1 MPVSMSFPL
10 PFSMYGAI
18 EDALRLSWAVRKKPL
33 ESFLLP
39 AAAFALPGGAGVLVC
54 RDGSL
59 VSLFRLD
66 GARSMMGAR
75 ELDGFVELG
84 ARRLN
89 SVFTG
94 PGHALHAVFER
105 APDEA
110 ARLAISANVANEEAK
125 ENKATNIRTERGPSL
140 LRKKRP
146 LSLVG
151 ILALLAGAVFTGLG
165 IAGLLLAE
173 PAAAQT
179 IDRGLF
185 ADADRA
191 TRDMLAFLGDIGTG
205 RSSVLGDMLFVFNGG
220 VLALAGFLLVWH
232 TVAGTL
238 DTAREGRF
246 GFGAWEI
253 VRIVAAVALMAPLPG
268 GMNGAQHAVVGLAHL
283 GGDFANAVWEP
294 FSEEA
299 LGEGEPIAPRPRE
312 AVWRAAISRTL
323 ILEACRY
330 AANGSAARA
339 GDAPYIELRESDEAY
354 KSPGTTRVRRIAAR
368 ILHYD
373 GAGRGM
379 PGDLCGAIR
388 FAGLAAEGAR
398 GIAAEG
404 HRNALAGLLPE
415 IRAIATDLAGHYVTG
430 SPVYGRPLP
439 DLDVLLEGR
448 GLAERY
454 AGVLDTA
461 LARAASEERAELAR
475 VVAEDAKAASWMS
488 AASFFNTIAHRT
500 GLFQAAA
507 HNIPG
512 VSLPPPSLGQWAP
525 AADAAVKGLTTAL
538 VQSRGYQPMLFSA
551 AAGGAAALP
560 APGGG
565 GMTAGVMEFIDLDSV
580 IVADSGNPIADL
592 AGLGH
597 GLMNAAL
604 AAMTALMGAAA
615 GSGLL
620 ESVPFVGKGLD
631 MFESVWQVADG
642 FVSTVLGLLLIA
654 GAVLAYLLPALPFI
668 RFLFAILG
676 WIVTVVVAVLAV
688 TVFAAAH
695 VTRGDGNRLA
705 TQATRL
711 GWLFLPGLILRPP
724 LMLFG
729 LIAGY
734 FVFLAGIGL
743 FNEVWL
749 PQMRD
754 AGASGGLGPI
764 GFLAMLT
771 LYVMIAYGLMN
782 ASFKLIDLLP
792 SAVLDWIG
800 GRGGAGEDGGERVG
814 GAAAGA
820 ISRVGGLRIGAGP
833 RRGGGIAG
841 SRG

>member
-1 MPVSMSFPL
+1 M
-10 PFSMYGAI
+10 G
-18 EDALRLSWAVRKKPL
+18 ALRFLFAPELTRSFTDAVRSSAEL
-33 ESFLLP
+33 IQRM
-39 AAAFALPGGAGVLVC
+39 GV
-54 RDGSL
+54 RRNGPI
-59 VSLFRLD
+59 D
-66 GARSMMGAR
+66 GAPANR
-75 ELDGFVELG
+75 
-84 ARRLN
+84 
-89 SVFTG
+89 
-94 PGHALHAVFER
+94 
-105 APDEA
+105 
-110 ARLAISANVANEEAK
+110 RLAISANAAIEEEK
-125 ENKATNIRTERGPSL
+125 ENKATTVRTEKGPSL
-140 LRKKRP
+140 LRKKRL
-146 LSLVG
+146 LSCIGLLV
-151 ILALLAGAVFTGLG
+151 LLAGAVFIGLG
-165 IAGLLLAE
+165 IAGLLSE

-185 ADADRA
+185 AGADRA
-191 TRDMLAFLGDIGTG
+191 TRDVLAFLGDIGAG

-312 AVWRAAISRTL
+312 AVWRAAIARTL
-323 ILEACRY
+323 ILETCRY
-330 AANGSAARA
+330 AANGSATRA
-339 GDAPYIELRESDEAY
+339 GDAPYIELREADEAY
-354 KSPGTTRVRRIAAR
+354 KSPGTVRVRRIAAR

-404 HRNALAGLLPE
+404 HRDALAGLLPE
-415 IRAIATDLAGHYVTG
+415 IRAIAADLAAHYVTG

-454 AGVLDTA
+454 AGVLDAA
-461 LARAASEERAELAR
+461 LARAASQERAELAR

-538 VQSRGYQPMLFSA
+538 VQSRDYHPMLFSS

-565 GMTAGVMEFIDLDSV
+565 GGMAAGLMEFIDLDSV

-592 AGLGH
+592 ASLGH

-604 AAMTALMGAAA
+604 AATAALMGAAA

-676 WIVTVVVAVLAV
+676 WIVTVAVAVLAV

-782 ASFKLIDLLP
+782 SSFKLIDLLP

>member
-1 MPVSMSFPL
+1 M
-10 PFSMYGAI
+10 G
-18 EDALRLSWAVRKKPL
+18 ALRFLFAPELTRPLTDAVRSSA
-33 ESFLLP
+33 E
-39 AAAFALPGGAGVLVC
+39 LV
-54 RDGSL
+54 RRMRP
-59 VSLFRLD
+59 FRLPVP
-66 GARSMMGAR
+66 A
-75 ELDGFVELG
+75 
-84 ARRLN
+84 N
-89 SVFTG
+89 
-94 PGHALHAVFER
+94 
-105 APDEA
+105 APP
-110 ARLAISANVANEEAK
+110 NVAHETRK
-125 ENKATNIRTERGPSL
+125 ENRPRLT
-140 LRKKRP
+140 KKRA
-146 LSLVG
+146 LSCIGLLV
-151 ILALLAGAVFTGLG
+151 LLAGAVFIGLG

-185 ADADRA
+185 AGADRA
-191 TRDMLAFLGDIGTG
+191 TRDVLAFLGDIGAG

-246 GFGAWEI
+246 GFGAWET

-268 GMNGAQHAVVGLAHL
+268 GMNGAQHAVIGLAHL

-312 AVWRAAISRTL
+312 AVWRAAIARTL

-339 GDAPYIELRESDEAY
+339 GDAPYIELREAAEAY
-354 KSPGTTRVRRIAAR
+354 KSPGTSRVRRIEAR

-415 IRAIATDLAGHYVTG
+415 IRAVAADLAGHYVTG

-439 DLDVLLEGR
+439 DLDALLEGR

-512 VSLPPPSLGQWAP
+512 VSLPPPSLGHWAP

-551 AAGGAAALP
+551 AASGAAALP

-565 GMTAGVMEFIDLDSV
+565 GAMAAGLMEFIDLDSV

-592 AGLGH
+592 ASLGH

-642 FVSTVLGLLLIA
+642 FVSTVLGLLLMA

-729 LIAGY
+729 LIVGY

>member
-1 MPVSMSFPL
+1 M
-10 PFSMYGAI
+10 G
-18 EDALRLSWAVRKKPL
+18 ALRFLFAPELTRSLTDAVR
-33 ESFLLP
+33 SS
-39 AAAFALPGGAGVLVC
+39 AALIQRMGV
-54 RDGSL
+54 RRNGPI
-59 VSLFRLD
+59 D
-66 GARSMMGAR
+66 GAPAN
-75 ELDGFVELG
+75 
-84 ARRLN
+84 RRL
-89 SVFTG
+89 
-94 PGHALHAVFER
+94 
-105 APDEA
+105 
-110 ARLAISANVANEEAK
+110 ARSANAANEEAK
-125 ENKATNIRTERGPSL
+125 ENKATTVRTEKGPSL
-140 LRKKRP
+140 LRKKRL
-146 LSLVG
+146 LSCIGL
-151 ILALLAGAVFTGLG
+151 LALLAGTVFIGLG
-165 IAGLLLAE
+165 IAGLLSE

-185 ADADRA
+185 AGADRA
-191 TRDMLAFLGDIGTG
+191 TRDVLAFLGDIGAG

-246 GFGAWEI
+246 GFGAWEV

-299 LGEGEPIAPRPRE
+299 LGEGEPIVPRPRE
-312 AVWRAAISRTL
+312 AVWRAAIARTL
-323 ILEACRY
+323 ILETCRY

-339 GDAPYIELRESDEAY
+339 GDAPYIELREAAEAY
-354 KSPGTTRVRRIAAR
+354 KSPGTSRVRRIEAR

-398 GIAAEG
+398 GIPAEG
-404 HRNALAGLLPE
+404 HRDALAGLLPE
-415 IRAIATDLAGHYVTG
+415 IRAVAADLAAHYVAG
-430 SPVYGRPLP
+430 SPAYGRPLP

-454 AGVLDTA
+454 AGVLDAA
-461 LARAASEERAELAR
+461 LARAATEERAELAR

-551 AAGGAAALP
+551 AASGAAALP
-560 APGGG
+560 ASDGGG
-565 GMTAGVMEFIDLDSV
+565 GMAAGLMEFIDLDSV

-592 AGLGH
+592 ASLGH

-642 FVSTVLGLLLIA
+642 FVSTVLGLLLMA

-729 LIAGY
+729 LIVGY

-800 GRGGAGEDGGERVG
+800 GRGSTGEDGGERVG

>member
-1 MPVSMSFPL
+1 MGVFRFLFAPELTRSLNHAARSSAGL
-10 PFSMYGAI
+10 
-18 EDALRLSWAVRKKPL
+18 VRKI
-33 ESFLLP
+33 
-39 AAAFALPGGAGVLVC
+39 
-54 RDGSL
+54 R
-59 VSLFRLD
+59 LFRLPAPAD
-66 GARSMMGAR
+66 ASADVTPGTTKG
-75 ELDGFVELG
+75 
-84 ARRLN
+84 
-89 SVFTG
+89 G
-94 PGHALHAVFER
+94 P
-105 APDEA
+105 A
-110 ARLAISANVANEEAK
+110 AGTRTANRPQL
-125 ENKATNIRTERGPSL
+125 T
-140 LRKKRP
+140 KKRA
-146 LSLVG
+146 LTWTGLLV
-151 ILALLAGAVFTGLG
+151 LLAGAAFTAMG
-165 IAGLLLAE
+165 IAGLALSE

-179 IDRGLF
+179 MDRGLF

-191 TRDMLAFLGDIGTG
+191 TRDVLAFLGDIGAG

-220 VLALAGFLLVWH
+220 VLALAGFALVWH
-232 TVAGTL
+232 TMAGTL

-253 VRIVAAVALMAPLPG
+253 VRIVAAIALMAPLPG

-312 AVWRAAISRTL
+312 AVWRAAIARTL
-323 ILEACRY
+323 ILETCRH
-330 AANGSAARA
+330 AANAGAARA
-339 GDAPYIELRESDEAY
+339 GDAPYIELRESNEAY
-354 KSPGTTRVRRIAAR
+354 KSPGTVRVRRIRAR

-379 PGDLCGAIR
+379 PGELCGAIR

-404 HRNALAGLLPE
+404 HRGALAGLLPE
-415 IRAIATDLAGHYVTG
+415 IRAISADLAAHYVTG

-439 DLDVLLEGR
+439 DLDALLEGR
-448 GLAERY
+448 GLAGRY

-461 LARAASEERAELAR
+461 LARAATEERRELAR
-475 VVAEDAKAASWMS
+475 VVAGDARAASWMS
-488 AASFFNTIAHRT
+488 AAGFFNTIAHRT

-512 VSLPPPSLGQWAP
+512 VSLPPPSLERWAP

-538 VQSRGYQPMLFSA
+538 IRSRE
-551 AAGGAAALP
+551 LP
-560 APGGG
+560 AHAVFRRIRERRRIARAGRRRRHGGG
-565 GMTAGVMEFIDLDSV
+565 SHEFIDLDSV

-592 AGLGH
+592 ASLGH

-604 AAMTALMGAAA
+604 AATTALMGAAA

-631 MFESVWQVADG
+631 IFESVWQVSDG

-676 WIVTVVVAVLAV
+676 WVVTVAVAVLAV

-814 GAAAGA
+814 GAVAGA
-820 ISRVGGLRIGAGP
+820 VARLGHMKLGGRIRAGGP
-833 RRGGGIAG
+833 R
-841 SRG
+841 

>member
-1 MPVSMSFPL
+1 
-10 PFSMYGAI
+10 
-18 EDALRLSWAVRKKPL
+18 
-33 ESFLLP
+33 
-39 AAAFALPGGAGVLVC
+39 
-54 RDGSL
+54 
-59 VSLFRLD
+59 
-66 GARSMMGAR
+66 
-75 ELDGFVELG
+75 
-84 ARRLN
+84 
-89 SVFTG
+89 
-94 PGHALHAVFER
+94 
-105 APDEA
+105 
-110 ARLAISANVANEEAK
+110 
-125 ENKATNIRTERGPSL
+125 
-140 LRKKRP
+140 
-146 LSLVG
+146 
-151 ILALLAGAVFTGLG
+151 
-165 IAGLLLAE
+165 
-173 PAAAQT
+173 
-179 IDRGLF
+179 
-185 ADADRA
+185 
-191 TRDMLAFLGDIGTG
+191 MLAFLGDIGAG

-312 AVWRAAISRTL
+312 AVWRAAIARTL

-354 KSPGTTRVRRIAAR
+354 KSPGTTRVRRIDAR

-415 IRAIATDLAGHYVTG
+415 IRAVAADLAGHYVTG

-439 DLDVLLEGR
+439 DLDALLEGR

-551 AAGGAAALP
+551 AASE
-560 APGGG
+560 AP
-565 GMTAGVMEFIDLDSV
+565 
-580 IVADSGNPIADL
+580 P
-592 AGLGH
+592 
-597 GLMNAAL
+597 
-604 AAMTALMGAAA
+604 
-615 GSGLL
+615 
-620 ESVPFVGKGLD
+620 
-631 MFESVWQVADG
+631 
-642 FVSTVLGLLLIA
+642 
-654 GAVLAYLLPALPFI
+654 
-668 RFLFAILG
+668 RC
-676 WIVTVVVAVLAV
+676 
-688 TVFAAAH
+688 
-695 VTRGDGNRLA
+695 
-705 TQATRL
+705 
-711 GWLFLPGLILRPP
+711 
-724 LMLFG
+724 
-729 LIAGY
+729 
-734 FVFLAGIGL
+734 
-743 FNEVWL
+743 
-749 PQMRD
+749 
-754 AGASGGLGPI
+754 
-764 GFLAMLT
+764 
-771 LYVMIAYGLMN
+771 
-782 ASFKLIDLLP
+782 
-792 SAVLDWIG
+792 
-800 GRGGAGEDGGERVG
+800 
-814 GAAAGA
+814 
-820 ISRVGGLRIGAGP
+820 P
-833 RRGGGIAG
+833 RRAVAAPWRRV
-841 SRG
+841 SWSSSTSTA

>member
-1 MPVSMSFPL
+1 MSALRFLFAPELTRPLTDAVRSSAELVRRMWPFRLPVPANSAPNVTHET
-10 PFSMYGAI
+10 GKD
-18 EDALRLSWAVRKKPL
+18 DAVANTPKANRLRLSERKRAL
-33 ESFLLP
+33 SCIGLL
-39 AAAFALPGGAGVLVC
+39 
-54 RDGSL
+54 
-59 VSLFRLD
+59 
-66 GARSMMGAR
+66 
-75 ELDGFVELG
+75 
-84 ARRLN
+84 
-89 SVFTG
+89 
-94 PGHALHAVFER
+94 
-105 APDEA
+105 
-110 ARLAISANVANEEAK
+110 I
-125 ENKATNIRTERGPSL
+125 
-140 LRKKRP
+140 
-146 LSLVG
+146 
-151 ILALLAGAVFTGLG
+151 LLAGTVLAATG

-185 ADADRA
+185 ADADQA
-191 TRDMLAFLGDIGTG
+191 TRDVLAFLGDIGAG

-268 GMNGAQHAVVGLAHL
+268 GMNGAQHAVIGLAHL

-312 AVWRAAISRTL
+312 TVWRAAIARTL

-339 GDAPYIELRESDEAY
+339 GDAPYIELRDSDEAY
-354 KSPGTTRVRRIAAR
+354 KSPGTTRVQRIDAR

-379 PGDLCGAIR
+379 PGNLCGAIR

-404 HRNALAGLLPE
+404 HRDALAGLLPE
-415 IRAIATDLAGHYVTG
+415 IRTIAGDLAAHYVTG
-430 SPVYGRPLP
+430 SPTYGRPLP
-439 DLDVLLEGR
+439 DLDALLEGR

-538 VQSRGYQPMLFSA
+538 VQSRGYQPMLFSS

-676 WIVTVVVAVLAV
+676 WIVTVAVAVLAV

-800 GRGGAGEDGGERVG
+800 GRGVTGDEGGERVG
-814 GAAAGA
+814 GAAIGA

-833 RRGGGIAG
+833 RRGGGGIAG

>member
-1 MPVSMSFPL
+1 MV
-10 PFSMYGAI
+10 PFCSAI
-18 EDALRLSWAVRKKPL
+18 D
-33 ESFLLP
+33 
-39 AAAFALPGGAGVLVC
+39 
-54 RDGSL
+54 
-59 VSLFRLD
+59 
-66 GARSMMGAR
+66 
-75 ELDGFVELG
+75 
-84 ARRLN
+84 
-89 SVFTG
+89 
-94 PGHALHAVFER
+94 
-105 APDEA
+105 
-110 ARLAISANVANEEAK
+110 
-125 ENKATNIRTERGPSL
+125 
-140 LRKKRP
+140 
-146 LSLVG
+146 
-151 ILALLAGAVFTGLG
+151 
-165 IAGLLLAE
+165 
-173 PAAAQT
+173 
-179 IDRGLF
+179 
-185 ADADRA
+185 
-191 TRDMLAFLGDIGTG
+191 
-205 RSSVLGDMLFVFNGG
+205 
-220 VLALAGFLLVWH
+220 
-232 TVAGTL
+232 
-238 DTAREGRF
+238 
-246 GFGAWEI
+246 
-253 VRIVAAVALMAPLPG
+253 
-268 GMNGAQHAVVGLAHL
+268 
-283 GGDFANAVWEP
+283 
-294 FSEEA
+294 
-299 LGEGEPIAPRPRE
+299 
-312 AVWRAAISRTL
+312 
-323 ILEACRY
+323 
-330 AANGSAARA
+330 
-339 GDAPYIELRESDEAY
+339 
-354 KSPGTTRVRRIAAR
+354 
-368 ILHYD
+368 
-373 GAGRGM
+373 
-379 PGDLCGAIR
+379 
-388 FAGLAAEGAR
+388 
-398 GIAAEG
+398 
-404 HRNALAGLLPE
+404 
-415 IRAIATDLAGHYVTG
+415 
-430 SPVYGRPLP
+430 
-439 DLDVLLEGR
+439 
-448 GLAERY
+448 
-454 AGVLDTA
+454 
-461 LARAASEERAELAR
+461 
-475 VVAEDAKAASWMS
+475 
-488 AASFFNTIAHRT
+488 TIAHRT

-551 AAGGAAALP
+551 AASGAAALP

-565 GMTAGVMEFIDLDSV
+565 GGMAAGLMEFIDLDSV

-592 AGLGH
+592 ASLGH

-604 AAMTALMGAAA
+604 AATAVLMGAAA

-654 GAVLAYLLPALPFI
+654 GAVLAYLLIAGAVLAYLLPALPFI

-695 VTRGDGNRLA
+695 VTRGDGNRVA

-729 LIAGY
+729 LIVGY

-782 ASFKLIDLLP
+782 ASFKLIDMLP

-814 GAAAGA
+814 GAAIGA

>member
-1 MPVSMSFPL
+1 MGALRFLFAPELTRSLTDAAQSSAELVRRMRPFRLPVSANAP
-10 PFSMYGAI
+10 PNAI
-18 EDALRLSWAVRKKPL
+18 PETRKENRLRL
-33 ESFLLP
+33 
-39 AAAFALPGGAGVLVC
+39 
-54 RDGSL
+54 
-59 VSLFRLD
+59 
-66 GARSMMGAR
+66 
-75 ELDGFVELG
+75 
-84 ARRLN
+84 
-89 SVFTG
+89 T
-94 PGHALHAVFER
+94 
-105 APDEA
+105 
-110 ARLAISANVANEEAK
+110 
-125 ENKATNIRTERGPSL
+125 
-140 LRKKRP
+140 KKRA
-146 LSLVG
+146 LSCIGLLV
-151 ILALLAGAVFTGLG
+151 LLAGAVFIGLG
-165 IAGLLLAE
+165 IAGLLSE

-179 IDRGLF
+179 IDRSLF
-185 ADADRA
+185 ADSDRA
-191 TRDMLAFLGDIGTG
+191 TRDVLAFLGDIGAG

-232 TVAGTL
+232 AVAGTL

-268 GMNGAQHAVVGLAHL
+268 GMNGAQHAVIGLAHL

-294 FSEEA
+294 FAQEA

-312 AVWRAAISRTL
+312 TVWRAAIARTL

-354 KSPGTTRVRRIAAR
+354 KSPGTVRVRRIGAR

-415 IRAIATDLAGHYVTG
+415 IRAIAADLAARYVTG

-475 VVAEDAKAASWMS
+475 VVAEDARAASWMS

-551 AAGGAAALP
+551 AASGAAALP

-565 GMTAGVMEFIDLDSV
+565 GMAAGLMEFIDLDSV

-592 AGLGH
+592 ASLGH

-604 AAMTALMGAAA
+604 AATAALMGAAA
-615 GSGLL
+615 GSGAARIRSLRRQGPRY
-620 ESVPFVGKGLD
+620 VRIGLAGRRRLRLHRARAP
-631 MFESVWQVADG
+631 ADRRC
-642 FVSTVLGLLLIA
+642 
-654 GAVLAYLLPALPFI
+654 GARLPAAGTALHPLPV
-668 RFLFAILG
+668 R
-676 WIVTVVVAVLAV
+676 
-688 TVFAAAH
+688 H
-695 VTRGDGNRLA
+695 PRLD
-705 TQATRL
+705 
-711 GWLFLPGLILRPP
+711 
-724 LMLFG
+724 
-729 LIAGY
+729 
-734 FVFLAGIGL
+734 
-743 FNEVWL
+743 
-749 PQMRD
+749 RD
-754 AGASGGLGPI
+754 
-764 GFLAMLT
+764 
-771 LYVMIAYGLMN
+771 
-782 ASFKLIDLLP
+782 
-792 SAVLDWIG
+792 
-800 GRGGAGEDGGERVG
+800 RRCGGAGRHRVRRCPCDARPTATG
-814 GAAAGA
+814 WPHRPPGWAGC
-820 ISRVGGLRIGAGP
+820 SCPG
-833 RRGGGIAG
+833 
-841 SRG
+841 

>member
-1 MPVSMSFPL
+1 M
-10 PFSMYGAI
+10 G
-18 EDALRLSWAVRKKPL
+18 ALRFLFTPELTRSLSDAVRSSA
-33 ESFLLP
+33 E
-39 AAAFALPGGAGVLVC
+39 LV
-54 RDGSL
+54 RRMRP
-59 VSLFRLD
+59 FRLPVPANAPPNATH
-66 GARSMMGAR
+66 GTWKENR
-75 ELDGFVELG
+75 
-84 ARRLN
+84 RRL
-89 SVFTG
+89 T
-94 PGHALHAVFER
+94 
-105 APDEA
+105 
-110 ARLAISANVANEEAK
+110 
-125 ENKATNIRTERGPSL
+125 
-140 LRKKRP
+140 KKRA
-146 LSLVG
+146 LSCIGLL
-151 ILALLAGAVFTGLG
+151 ILLAGTVLAATG
-165 IAGLLLAE
+165 IAGLLLSE

-179 IDRGLF
+179 IGRGLF
-185 ADADRA
+185 ADADQA
-191 TRDMLAFLGDIGTG
+191 TRDVLAFLGDIGAG

-268 GMNGAQHAVVGLAHL
+268 GMNGAQHAVIGLAHL
-283 GGDFANAVWEP
+283 GGDFANAIWEP

-312 AVWRAAISRTL
+312 TVWRAAIGRTL
-323 ILEACRY
+323 ILETCRY
-330 AANGSAARA
+330 AANGSAAHA
-339 GDAPYIELRESDEAY
+339 GDAPYIELREAAEAY
-354 KSPGTTRVRRIAAR
+354 KSPGTSRVRRIEAR

-398 GIAAEG
+398 GTAAEG
-404 HRNALAGLLPE
+404 HRDALVGLLPE
-415 IRAIATDLAGHYVTG
+415 IRAIAADLAPHYVAG
-430 SPVYGRPLP
+430 SPAYGRPLP
-439 DLDVLLEGR
+439 NLDALLEGR

-454 AGVLDTA
+454 ADVLDTA
-461 LARAASEERAELAR
+461 LARAASEERVELAL

-512 VSLPPPSLGQWAP
+512 VSLPPPSLGHWAP

-538 VQSRGYQPMLFSA
+538 VRSRGYHPMVFSA
-551 AAGGAAALP
+551 AAGSAAALP
-560 APGGG
+560 VPGGG
-565 GMTAGVMEFIDLDSV
+565 GMAAGLMEFIDLDSV

-592 AGLGH
+592 ASLGH

-604 AAMTALMGAAA
+604 AATAALMGAAA

-729 LIAGY
+729 LIVGY

-754 AGASGGLGPI
+754 AGASSGLGPI

-800 GRGGAGEDGGERVG
+800 GRGGAGDDGGERVG
-814 GAAAGA
+814 SAAAGA
-820 ISRVGGLRIGAGP
+820 ISRVGRFAD
-833 RRGGGIAG
+833 RRGAAARRRHCREPGMIHSNQHTHTGTYGGRCWTGGLDERTPNRSGITPATNEG
-841 SRG
+841 V

>member
-1 MPVSMSFPL
+1 MGLLRFLFAPEL
-10 PFSMYGAI
+10 TRPFS
-18 EDALRLSWAVRKKPL
+18 DAVRASAEPGRWMTARRDGP
-33 ESFLLP
+33 SGGASAD
-39 AAAFALPGGAGVLVC
+39 AAAGKPGGRRRWGKVGKFASKWATIGPTGNGPT
-54 RDGSL
+54 GSGL
-59 VSLFRLD
+59 LIGRT
-66 GARSMMGAR
+66 ANR
-75 ELDGFVELG
+75 
-84 ARRLN
+84 
-89 SVFTG
+89 
-94 PGHALHAVFER
+94 PG
-105 APDEA
+105 
-110 ARLAISANVANEEAK
+110 
-125 ENKATNIRTERGPSL
+125 
-140 LRKKRP
+140 
-146 LSLVG
+146 LSLRPAFAAALLLLFACWIWG
-151 ILALLAGAVFTGLG
+151 GLGSRGLLAG
-165 IAGLLLAE
+165 

-191 TRDMLAFLGDIGTG
+191 TRDVLAFLGEIGAG
-205 RSSVLGDMLFVFNGG
+205 RDSVLGDMLFVFNTG

-232 TVAGTL
+232 TVAGTV

-253 VRIVAAVALMAPLPG
+253 VRIVAAIALMAPLPG
-268 GMNGAQHAVVGLAHL
+268 GMNGAQHAVIGLAHL
-283 GGDFANAVWEP
+283 GGDFANAVWKP
-294 FSEEA
+294 FSAEA
-299 LGEGEPIAPRPRE
+299 LGKGAPIVPRPHE
-312 AVWRAAISRTL
+312 KAWRAAISRTL
-323 ILEACRY
+323 ILETCRH
-330 AANGSAARA
+330 AANASAARA
-339 GDAPYIELRESDEAY
+339 GDAPYIKLRESDVVY
-354 KSPGTTRVRRIAAR
+354 KSPGTSRVRRIVATVV
-368 ILHYD
+368 HYD

-388 FAGLAAEGAR
+388 FSLAGAR
-398 GIAAEG
+398 GAHRIAAEG
-404 HRNALAGLLPE
+404 HRRALLGVLPE
-415 IRAIATDLAGHYVTG
+415 IRALAVDLGARYVTG

-439 DLDVLLEGR
+439 DLDALLAGR

-454 AGVLDTA
+454 AGVLDSA
-461 LARAASEERAELAR
+461 LGRATSEERAELAR
-475 VVAEDAKAASWMS
+475 VVAEDAKTASWMS

-500 GLFQAAA
+500 GQFQAAA

-512 VSLPPPSLGQWAP
+512 VGLPLPSLVRWAP
-525 AADAAVKGLTTAL
+525 AADAAVKGLMAAL

-560 APGGG
+560 APGSGG
-565 GMTAGVMEFIDLDSV
+565 GMSARLMEFIDLGSV

-604 AAMTALMGAAA
+604 AAMTVLMGAAA

-631 MFESVWQVADG
+631 LFESVWQVADG

-668 RFLFAILG
+668 RFLFAMLG
-676 WIVTVVVAVLAV
+676 WIVSVAVAVLAV

-695 VTRGDGNRLA
+695 VTRGDGDRLA
-705 TQATRL
+705 TPATRL

-764 GFLAMLT
+764 GFLAMLA
-771 LYVMIAYGLMN
+771 LYVTIAYGLMN

-800 GRGGAGEDGGERVG
+800 GRGGAGDDGAGERVG
-814 GAAAGA
+814 GVAAGA
-820 ISRVGGLRIGAGP
+820 ISRIGGLRIGAGP

-841 SRG
+841 SR

>member
-1 MPVSMSFPL
+1 M
-10 PFSMYGAI
+10 GALRFLFAP
-18 EDALRLSWAVRKKPL
+18 ELTRSLTDAARSSAELVRRMGALRLPG
-33 ESFLLP
+33 
-39 AAAFALPGGAGVLVC
+39 AANASANLGNGGGEENPVTNMPKAN
-54 RDGSL
+54 R
-59 VSLFRLD
+59 
-66 GARSMMGAR
+66 
-75 ELDGFVELG
+75 
-84 ARRLN
+84 RRL
-89 SVFTG
+89 
-94 PGHALHAVFER
+94 P
-105 APDEA
+105 
-110 ARLAISANVANEEAK
+110 
-125 ENKATNIRTERGPSL
+125 
-140 LRKKRP
+140 RKKRLVPFVAIP
-146 LSLVG
+146 L
-151 ILALLAGAVFTGLG
+151 LLAGAGLIGTGV
-165 IAGLLLAE
+165 AGLLLTE

-179 IDRGLF
+179 IERGLF
-185 ADADRA
+185 ADADRS
-191 TRDMLAFLGDIGTG
+191 TRDVLAFLGDIGKG
-205 RSSVLGDMLFVFNGG
+205 RHAVLGDMLFVFNAG

-253 VRIVAAVALMAPLPG
+253 VRIVAAIALMAPLPG
-268 GMNGAQHAVVGLAHL
+268 GMNGAQHAVIGLAHL
-283 GGDFANAVWEP
+283 GGDFANAVWKP

-299 LGEGEPIAPRPRE
+299 LGAGKPIAPRPRE
-312 AVWRAAISRTL
+312 GVWRAAIARTL
-323 ILEACRY
+323 ILETCRF
-330 AANGSAARA
+330 AANGSAVRA
-339 GDAPYIELRESDEAY
+339 GDAPYIELREERVDR
-354 KSPGTTRVRRIAAR
+354 KIPGTTRVRRIEAS

-373 GAGRGM
+373 GGGRGM

-388 FAGLAAEGAR
+388 FAGLGAEGAL
-398 GIAAEG
+398 GIAAAG
-404 HRNALAGLLPE
+404 HRNALAGLLPDL
-415 IRAIATDLAGHYVTG
+415 RAIAAGVAAHYVTG
-430 SPVYGRPLP
+430 SPDYGRPLP
-439 DLDVLLEGR
+439 DLDALLER
-448 GLAERY
+448 SGLAGRY
-454 AGVLDTA
+454 AGVLDSA
-461 LARAASEERAELAR
+461 LAEAASEEQAALAL
-475 VVAEDAKAASWMS
+475 VVAEDAKAVSWMS

-507 HNIPG
+507 HNIPA

-538 VQSRGYQPMLFSA
+538 IQSRGYQPLLFSA
-551 AAGGAAALP
+551 AAGSAAAFP
-560 APGGG
+560 APGGDG
-565 GMTAGVMEFIDLDSV
+565 GMASGLLEFIDLDSV

-592 AGLGH
+592 AALGH

-604 AAMTALMGAAA
+604 AAMTVLMGAAA

-631 MFESVWQVADG
+631 MFESVWQVSDG

-676 WIVTVVVAVLAV
+676 WIVTVVVAVLAI

-711 GWLFLPGLILRPP
+711 GWLFLPALILRPP

-782 ASFKLIDLLP
+782 ASFKLIDVLP

-800 GRGGAGEDGGERVG
+800 GRGGAGDEGGDRVG
-814 GAAAGA
+814 GAATGA
-820 ISRVGGLRIGAGP
+820 ISRMGGLRIGARP
-833 RRGGGIAG
+833 RSGGGIAG
-841 SRG
+841 SR

>member
-1 MPVSMSFPL
+1 
-10 PFSMYGAI
+10 
-18 EDALRLSWAVRKKPL
+18 
-33 ESFLLP
+33 
-39 AAAFALPGGAGVLVC
+39 
-54 RDGSL
+54 
-59 VSLFRLD
+59 
-66 GARSMMGAR
+66 
-75 ELDGFVELG
+75 
-84 ARRLN
+84 
-89 SVFTG
+89 
-94 PGHALHAVFER
+94 
-105 APDEA
+105 
-110 ARLAISANVANEEAK
+110 
-125 ENKATNIRTERGPSL
+125 
-140 LRKKRP
+140 
-146 LSLVG
+146 
-151 ILALLAGAVFTGLG
+151 
-165 IAGLLLAE
+165 
-173 PAAAQT
+173 
-179 IDRGLF
+179 
-185 ADADRA
+185 
-191 TRDMLAFLGDIGTG
+191 
-205 RSSVLGDMLFVFNGG
+205 
-220 VLALAGFLLVWH
+220 
-232 TVAGTL
+232 
-238 DTAREGRF
+238 
-246 GFGAWEI
+246 
-253 VRIVAAVALMAPLPG
+253 MAPLPG
-268 GMNGAQHAVVGLAHL
+268 GMNGAQHAVIGLAHL

-312 AVWRAAISRTL
+312 TVWRAAIARTL
-323 ILEACRY
+323 ILETCRY

-339 GDAPYIELRESDEAY
+339 GDAPYIELREASEAY
-354 KSPGTTRVRRIAAR
+354 KSPGTVRVRRIGAR

-388 FAGLAAEGAR
+388 YAGLAAEGAR

-404 HRNALAGLLPE
+404 HRDALAGLLPE
-415 IRAIATDLAGHYVTG
+415 IRIIAADLAAHYVTG
-430 SPVYGRPLP
+430 SPAYGRPLP
-439 DLDVLLEGR
+439 NLDALLEGR

-512 VSLPPPSLGQWAP
+512 VSLPPPSLELWAP

-538 VQSRGYQPMLFSA
+538 VQSHGYHPMLFSA
-551 AAGGAAALP
+551 AASGAAALP

-565 GMTAGVMEFIDLDSV
+565 GAMAAGLMEFIDLDSV

-695 VTRGDGNRLA
+695 VTRGDGNRIA

-729 LIAGY
+729 LIVGY

-800 GRGGAGEDGGERVG
+800 GRSGAGEDSGERVA

-820 ISRVGGLRIGAGP
+820 ISRVGGLRIGAGL

-841 SRG
+841 SR

>member
-1 MPVSMSFPL
+1 MASAVDSRL
-10 PFSMYGAI
+10 AYA
-18 EDALRLSWAVRKKPL
+18 RLSAVATASR
-33 ESFLLP
+33 LP
-39 AAAFALPGGAGVLVC
+39 TANRGSNNSYTTSWDTTALSCIGL
-54 RDGSL
+54 
-59 VSLFRLD
+59 
-66 GARSMMGAR
+66 
-75 ELDGFVELG
+75 
-84 ARRLN
+84 
-89 SVFTG
+89 
-94 PGHALHAVFER
+94 
-105 APDEA
+105 
-110 ARLAISANVANEEAK
+110 
-125 ENKATNIRTERGPSL
+125 
-140 LRKKRP
+140 
-146 LSLVG
+146 
-151 ILALLAGAVFTGLG
+151 LALLAGTVFIGLG
-165 IAGLLLAE
+165 IAGLLSE

-185 ADADRA
+185 AGSDRA
-191 TRDMLAFLGDIGTG
+191 TRDVLAFLGDIGAG

-268 GMNGAQHAVVGLAHL
+268 GMNGAQHAVIGLAHL

-299 LGEGEPIAPRPRE
+299 LGKGEPIAPRPRE
-312 AVWRAAISRTL
+312 TVWRAAIARTL

-339 GDAPYIELRESDEAY
+339 GDAPYIELRESNEAY
-354 KSPGTTRVRRIAAR
+354 ESPGTVRVRRIGAR

-398 GIAAEG
+398 GVAAEG
-404 HRNALAGLLPE
+404 HRDALAGLLPE
-415 IRAIATDLAGHYVTG
+415 IRAIAADLAAHYVTG

-439 DLDVLLEGR
+439 DLDALLEGR

-461 LARAASEERAELAR
+461 LAHAASEERAELAR
-475 VVAEDAKAASWMS
+475 VVAQDAKVASWMS
-488 AASFFNTIAHRT
+488 AQASFFNTIAHRT

-512 VSLPPPSLGQWAP
+512 VILPPPSLGQWAP

-580 IVADSGNPIADL
+580 IVADSGNPVADL

-604 AAMTALMGAAA
+604 AATAALMGAAA

-695 VTRGDGNRLA
+695 VTRGDSNRLA

-754 AGASGGLGPI
+754 ADASSGLGPI

-792 SAVLDWIG
+792 SAVLGWIG
-800 GRGGAGEDGGERVG
+800 GRGGAGEDSGERVG

-820 ISRVGGLRIGAGP
+820 ISRVGGLRIGAGL

>member
-1 MPVSMSFPL
+1 M
-10 PFSMYGAI
+10 
-18 EDALRLSWAVRKKPL
+18 DALRFLFAPELSRPLADAARASAELVRRMRP
-33 ESFLLP
+33 
-39 AAAFALPGGAGVLVC
+39 
-54 RDGSL
+54 
-59 VSLFRLD
+59 FRLP
-66 GARSMMGAR
+66 
-75 ELDGFVELG
+75 V
-84 ARRLN
+84 
-89 SVFTG
+89 
-94 PGHALHAVFER
+94 
-105 APDEA
+105 
-110 ARLAISANVANEEAK
+110 SANAPPSVAHETRKGTPVANTK
-125 ENKATNIRTERGPSL
+125 KANRPRLT
-140 LRKKRP
+140 KKRA
-146 LSLVG
+146 LSCIG
-151 ILALLAGAVFTGLG
+151 ILVLLAGTVLAAMG
-165 IAGLLLAE
+165 IAGLLLVETAM
-173 PAAAQT
+173 AQT
-179 IDRGLF
+179 TGRGLF

-191 TRDMLAFLGDIGTG
+191 TRDVLAFLGDIGVG
-205 RSSVLGDMLFVFNGG
+205 RHSVLGDMLFVFNGG

-253 VRIVAAVALMAPLPG
+253 VRIVAAIALMAPLPG
-268 GMNGAQHAVVGLAHL
+268 GMNGAQHAVIGLAHL

-294 FSEEA
+294 FSEQA
-299 LGEGEPIAPRPRE
+299 LGEGEPIAPRPHE
-312 AVWRAAISRTL
+312 AVWRAAIARTL
-323 ILEACRY
+323 ILETCRH
-330 AANGSAARA
+330 AANASAARA
-339 GDAPYIELRESDEAY
+339 GDAPYIELRESEEAH
-354 KSPGTTRVRRIAAR
+354 KSWGTRRIEATM
-368 ILHYD
+368 LHYD

-388 FAGLAAEGAR
+388 FAGLRAEGAR
-398 GIAAEG
+398 GIAAVG

-415 IRAIATDLAGHYVTG
+415 IRAIAAGLAARYVAG

-439 DLDVLLEGR
+439 DLDALLAGR

-461 LARAASEERAELAR
+461 LALAATEERAALAR

-525 AADAAVKGLTTAL
+525 AADAAVKGLTAAL
-538 VQSRGYQPMLFSA
+538 AQSRGYHPMLFSA
-551 AAGGAAALP
+551 AAGSAAALP
-560 APGGG
+560 GPGGG
-565 GMTAGVMEFIDLDSV
+565 MAAGVLEFIDLDSV
-580 IVADSGNPIADL
+580 VVADSGNPIADL

-604 AAMTALMGAAA
+604 AAMAALMGAAA

-642 FVSTVLGLLLIA
+642 FGSTVLGLLLVA

-676 WIVTVVVAVLAV
+676 WIVTVAVAVFAV

-743 FNEVWL
+743 FNQVWL

-800 GRGGAGEDGGERVG
+800 GRGGAGDDAGERLG

-820 ISRVGGLRIGAGP
+820 ISRVGGLRIGAAP

-841 SRG
+841 SR